1 MLNTKY
7 IIRATPHNGDTVI
20 RNTANLGPV
29 WFVDSIQYEPAA
41 LEVMNALTRFDPSKK
56 AVLFAGDSTKL
67 AYNPGP
73 DTLRNGKDTANI
85 VLVKPDN
92 DELSYLSQA
101 NHRRFA
107 VFSEVYYRR
116 GWRAWIDDKEVP
128 IIRTNY
134 VLRGL
139 SVPPGRHIIRFLF
152 RPLSYYMGRQIQ
164 WMATIIFLLMVTGAV
179 IVGLHENSFPR
190 RFVSSP
196 EKCEP
201 LSNAY
206 PAPRSP
212 SKGQ

>member
-1 MLNTKY
+1 
-7 IIRATPHNGDTVI
+7 
-20 RNTANLGPV
+20 
-29 WFVDSIQYEPAA
+29 
-41 LEVMNALTRFDPSKK
+41 MNALTRFDPSKT
-56 AVLFAGDSTKL
+56 AVLFAGDSAKL
-67 AYNPGP
+67 AYKTPP
-73 DTLRNGKDTANI
+73 DTIRRRVDTESI

-92 DELSYLSQA
+92 DELSYLSQT

-139 SVPPGRHIIRFLF
+139 SVPPGRHIIRFFF
-152 RPLSYYMGRQIQ
+152 RPLAYYLGRQIQ
-164 WMATIIFLLMVTGAV
+164 WMATIIFLLMVAGAV
-179 IVGLHENSFPR
+179 IVGLRENPFPR

-212 SKGQ
+212 SKRQ